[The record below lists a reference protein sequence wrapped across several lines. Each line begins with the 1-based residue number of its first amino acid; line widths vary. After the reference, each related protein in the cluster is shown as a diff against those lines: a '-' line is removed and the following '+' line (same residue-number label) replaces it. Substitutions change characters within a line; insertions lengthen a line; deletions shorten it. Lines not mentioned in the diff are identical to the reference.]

1 MLRLSIIMSTVQVYR
16 SIFRSIFALLI
27 ILSVGAL
34 MACSTIKVAYS
45 KADRILFRYMDEYLD
60 LTTTQKEFLKPEL
73 QFRLDEHRREELPR
87 FIELLDKVDEYGQ
100 DGLSE
105 TETGKILDLIVEL
118 YAATTRKTV
127 AVVAP
132 VLAQLN
138 SEQIEYLSRKLDT
151 ANRRYHAKYL
161 VFSED
166 YRKSRRAKQIF
177 RRLKRWTGTLTIAQ
191 ERLVTRLSDAIP
203 NTYEDWYDYR
213 IRQQQEILSML
224 RESAPSDRLER
235 FLNRWWVEQDD
246 ISPQLG
252 NKIEKTWDI
261 ISDMIVMIDRSLTPR
276 QRDRVL
282 RRVNDIN
289 RQFRS
294 LVN

>member
-1 MLRLSIIMSTVQVYR
+1 MSKIQVYR
-16 SIFRSIFALLI
+16 SVFRSVFVLLI

-34 MACSTIKVAYS
+34 VACSTIKAVYS

-60 LTTTQKEFLKPEL
+60 LTTTQKEYLKPEL
-73 QFRLDEHRREELPR
+73 QTRLDEHRREELPR
-87 FIELLDKVDEYGQ
+87 FIELLEKVDEYGQ

-105 TETGKILDLIVEL
+105 AETGKILDLIVEL

-132 VLAQLN
+132 VLAQLK
-138 SEQIEYLSRKLDT
+138 SAQIEHLSRKLDA
-151 ANRRYHAKYL
+151 ANQRYYAKYL

-166 YRKSRRAKQIF
+166 RRKSRRAKQIV
-177 RRLKRWTGTLTIAQ
+177 RRLERWTGTLTIAQ
-191 ERLVTRLSDAIP
+191 ERLITRLSGAIP

-213 IRQQQEILSML
+213 VRQQQAILDML
-224 RESAPSDRLER
+224 REAVPSDRLAR

>member
-1 MLRLSIIMSTVQVYR
+1 MSKVQVYR
-16 SIFRSIFALLI
+16 SVFRSTFVVLI

-60 LTTTQKEFLKPEL
+60 LTTAQKEFLKPEL
-73 QFRLDEHRREELPR
+73 QTHLDEHRREELPR
-87 FIELLDKVDEYGQ
+87 FIELLDKVAEYG
-100 DGLSE
+100 DHGVSE
-105 TETGKILDLIVEL
+105 AEAGKILDLIVEL

-132 VLAQLN
+132 VLARL
-138 SEQIEYLSRKLDT
+138 SSAQIKHLSDKLDA
-151 ANRRYHAKYL
+151 ANQRYSAKYL
-161 VFSED
+161 VYSED
-166 YRKSRRAKQIF
+166 RRKSRRAKRIV
-177 RRLKRWTGTLTIAQ
+177 RRLERWTGPLTIDQ
-191 ERLVTRLSDAIP
+191 EHLVTRLSDAMP

-213 IRQQQEILSML
+213 IRQQQAILNML
-224 RESAPSDRLER
+224 RESAPSDQLER
-235 FLNRWWVEQDD
+235 ALNRWWVEQDD
-246 ISPQLG
+246 INPQLG

-261 ISDMIVMIDRSLTPR
+261 ISDMIVMIDRLLTPR

-282 RRVNDIN
+282 RRVKDIN

>member
-1 MLRLSIIMSTVQVYR
+1 MFKVQVYR
-16 SIFRSIFALLI
+16 SVFRSIFVLLI

-34 MACSTIKVAYS
+34 VACSTIKVAYS

-73 QFRLDEHRREELPR
+73 QIRLDEHRREELPR

-105 TETGKILDLIVEL
+105 AETGKILDLIVEL

-132 VLAQLN
+132 VLAQL
-138 SEQIEYLSRKLDT
+138 SSAQIKHLSRQLDA
-151 ANRRYHAKYL
+151 ANRRYSAKYL

-166 YRKSRRAKQIF
+166 RRKSRRARRIV
-177 RRLKRWTGTLTIAQ
+177 RRLERWTGPLTTAQ
-191 ERLVTRLSDAIP
+191 ERLVTRLSDAMP
-203 NTYEDWYDYR
+203 NTYEDWYGHR
-213 IRQQQEILSML
+213 IRQQQAILDIL
-224 RESAPSDRLER
+224 RESASKDQLER
-235 FLNRWWVEQDD
+235 FLIRWWVEQDD

-276 QRDRVL
+276 QRERVL
-282 RRVNDIN
+282 GRVNDIN

>member
-1 MLRLSIIMSTVQVYR
+1 MSKVQEYR
-16 SIFRSIFALLI
+16 SVFSNVIAVLI

-34 MACSTIKVAYS
+34 VACSTIMVVYS

-60 LTTTQKEFLKPEL
+60 LTTTQKEYLKPEL
-73 QFRLDEHRREELPR
+73 QLGLDEHRREELPR
-87 FIELLDKVDEYGQ
+87 FVELLDKVDEYGQ
-100 DGLSE
+100 DGVSE
-105 TETGKILDLIVEL
+105 AEAGRILDLIVEL
-118 YAATTRKTV
+118 YAATTSKTV

-138 SEQIEYLSRKLDT
+138 SAQIEHLSRKLDA
-151 ANRRYHAKYL
+151 ANRRYYAKYL
-161 VFSED
+161 VYSED
-166 YRKSRRAKQIF
+166 RRMSRRAKRIV
-177 RRLKRWTGTLTIAQ
+177 RRLERWTGALTSAQ

-203 NTYEDWYDYR
+203 DTYEDWYEYR
-213 IRQQQEILSML
+213 IRQQQAILGMV

-235 FLNRWWVEQDD
+235 LLNRWWVEQDD

-252 NKIEKTWDI
+252 DKVEKTWDI
-261 ISDMIVMIDRSLTPR
+261 ISDMIVMVDRTLTTK

-294 LVN
+294 LVTEEDDQG